1 MESSCCIYGRAVIWL
16 ENVVTKKIE
25 PATRRGNPD
34 VQDRLR
40 ERAELMTDERLV
52 ELLMLAGDTR
62 EEAEA
67 AVKNRL

>member
-1 MESSCCIYGRAVIWL
+1 M
-16 ENVVTKKIE
+16 TKKIE